1 MTHDELK
8 MEQMIED
15 SVMSPLQSVCRKG
28 NCNMQLGNRDIES
41 LSKGELVAILSA
53 IIQLCLDWAE
63 IKYSTLGR
71 KIVDVLKDSQLINY
85 NDLS

>member
-1 MTHDELK
+1 
-8 MEQMIED
+8 
-15 SVMSPLQSVCRKG
+15 
-28 NCNMQLGNRDIES
+28 MQLGNRDIES

-63 IKYSTLGR
+63 IKYSTLGK
-71 KIVDVLKDSQLINY
+71 KIVEVLKDSQLINY

>member
-1 MTHDELK
+1 
-8 MEQMIED
+8 
-15 SVMSPLQSVCRKG
+15 
-28 NCNMQLGNRDIES
+28 MQLGNRDIES

-63 IKYSTLGR
+63 IKYSALGR